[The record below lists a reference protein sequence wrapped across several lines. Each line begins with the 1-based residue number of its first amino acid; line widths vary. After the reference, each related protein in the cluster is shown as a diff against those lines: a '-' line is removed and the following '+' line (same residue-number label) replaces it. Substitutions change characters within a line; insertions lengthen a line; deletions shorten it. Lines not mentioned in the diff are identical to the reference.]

1 MKSATSKGGGVYLYA
16 NQQGCDGGRLYFDGC
31 AMIFVNGKAVAQG
44 THSPLYGAVSV
55 WIVLK
60 EYLKLQMSF
69 SVVCNVN
76 VMHIS
81 LYLQCIITELY
92 AVM

>member
-44 THSPLYGAVSV
+44 THSPLYMVQCLYVDSSQRIFEATNAFMCSV
-55 WIVLK
+55 
-60 EYLKLQMSF
+60 Y
-69 SVVCNVN
+69 NVN

-81 LYLQCIITELY
+81 LF
-92 AVM
+92 AVA